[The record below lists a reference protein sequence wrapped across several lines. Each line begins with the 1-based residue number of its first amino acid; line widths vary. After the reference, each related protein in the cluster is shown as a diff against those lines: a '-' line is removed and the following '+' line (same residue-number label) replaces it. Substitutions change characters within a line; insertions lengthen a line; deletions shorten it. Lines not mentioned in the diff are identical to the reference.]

1 MTDDALLAGE
11 LSLWSAVL
19 LGQGE
24 TDWANLLDK
33 AANLIKRRETD
44 SATSDSLR
52 LYAIIVSQKDQASFQ
67 TLIERA
73 AETLFPGTP
82 HS

>member
-1 MTDDALLAGE
+1 MTDDALLPGE

-33 AANLIKRRETD
+33 AANLTNAERPTARPLTASGFMPSSFLRKIRRRSKR
-44 SATSDSLR
+44 
-52 LYAIIVSQKDQASFQ
+52 
-67 TLIERA
+67 
-73 AETLFPGTP
+73 
-82 HS
+82 